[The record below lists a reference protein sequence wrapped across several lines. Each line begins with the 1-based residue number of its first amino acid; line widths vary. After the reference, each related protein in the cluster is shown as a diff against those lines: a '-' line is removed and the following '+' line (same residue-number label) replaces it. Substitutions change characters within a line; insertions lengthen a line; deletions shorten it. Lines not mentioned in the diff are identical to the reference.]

1 MRLNIDTTTV
11 RGSNTKAINTRAS
24 EIIAELED
32 RLEGMTS
39 TERTALLDRLHA
51 VLSDPDATADFS
63 RGTYAQDSSG
73 NPARALGSGSAGSIA
88 DENAALQV
96 IMASSNVPAGVKA
109 AIVRIITP
117 SDPAHIQVEDDGTP
131 KALRAAE
138 RERDTAKT
146 ERDQAKQA
154 LQDEKDPTKSGS
166 LAKQLADAQAAVATP
181 ADMVA
186 KATIKPLAEAA
197 KAAAD
202 AVKPS
207 MAGGAAFKADAQAKA
222 QAVLDAVS

>member
-1 MRLNIDTTTV
+1 MFNANNARTTV
-11 RGSNTKAINTRAS
+11 QGVIEADSDLFA
-24 EIIAELED
+24 AELED
-32 RLEGMTS
+32 RFEGMSLTDQQ
-39 TERTALLDRLHA
+39 ALMRKLREVVA
-51 VLSDPDATADFS
+51 DPASVSAFVA
-63 RGTYAQDSSG
+63 GTYAQDSSG

-96 IMASSNVPAGVKA
+96 IMASSNVPTGVKA

-138 RERDTAKT
+138 R

-181 ADMVA
+181 ADMVV

-207 MAGGAAFKADAQAKA
+207 MAGGAASKADAQAKA